1 MTMITPKRAFKI
13 SSLAWLLATAAPVSA
28 QPIPKKAAPVTVS
41 VAQFRAQLDAA
52 RAQLSALEKRSGGG
66 KRDARKII
74 KSLDRAQTVRRADG
88 ATQSANGNSWGA
100 LAAGARD
107 LDIKAL
113 SKDQTAR
120 LRRSLELE
128 IGELD
133 AWSTPKNGAYFKPV
147 DAGAIVKDL
156 ESSGQIRS
164 APFWWQSLIFSVY
177 KGIGDAF
184 SNFFKWLSKLF
195 PTGASAPTAA
205 ATTGWNFL
213 QFFYWALMISL
224 LGLLGFI
231 IYRVFA
237 GNVRWGGRK
246 SKASADLQG
255 EDAELLLLPPDELG
269 ERAAQFARE
278 GNFREALRHRYI
290 ALLLRLDGR
299 GVWNYD
305 ARRTNWEHIA
315 ALRREAV
322 KNVADGAIVAP
333 LADLTRRF
341 DRVRYG
347 GAACHASDW
356 EQFEGDA
363 RDLEA
368 RAGARTDG
376 RVAEVSR

>member
-1 MTMITPKRAFKI
+1 MMSAFKI
-13 SSLAWLLATAAPVSA
+13 SLLAMLLATAAPVGA
-28 QPIPKKAAPVTVS
+28 QPIPRKAAPVTVS
-41 VAQFRAQLDAA
+41 VAQFRAQLEAA
-52 RAQLSALEKRSGGG
+52 RAQLSALEKRTGGG

-74 KSLDRAQTVRRADG
+74 KALDRAQIVRRADG
-88 ATQSANGNSWGA
+88 ATQSAHGNSWGA
-100 LAAGARD
+100 LAAGAGN

-113 SKDQTAR
+113 SKGQTAR
-120 LRRSLELE
+120 LRRSVELE

-133 AWSTPKNGAYFKPV
+133 TWSTPKNGAYFKPV

-156 ESSGQIRS
+156 EASGQIRS
-164 APFWWQSLIFSVY
+164 APFWWQSLIFSIY
-177 KGIGDAF
+177 KGVGDAF
-184 SNFFKWLSKLF
+184 TNFFKWLSGLF
-195 PTGASAPTAA
+195 PTGAPAPTAA

-224 LGLLGFI
+224 LAFLAFI

-237 GNVRWGGRK
+237 GNLRWGGRK
-246 SKASADLQG
+246 SKSKGADLEG

-299 GVWNYD
+299 GVWHYD

-322 KNVADGAIVAP
+322 KNVAGGAIVAP

-347 GAACHASDW
+347 GAACEANDW
-356 EQFEGDA
+356 EQFESDA

-368 RAGARTDG
+368 RAGE